1 MAAVSLADSKKPAPS
16 RVRNTSWADVRNTVL
31 WNTPPPPPSPPPPP
45 PHVYAAA
52 SYHTDCLCLLQGLR
66 GIASV
71 FVVSSHVTLCF
82 ARYVV
87 PPSFGETGQVA
98 LFQRPFFR
106 LVVQGQAFVAI
117 FFVLLGYVNSLKA
130 VQLAR
135 AGAVNDALNTL
146 ASSAFRRTGR
156 LVFPAA
162 AVTVIAWFFCQLGA
176 FNLARKTDA
185 YWLRETSPRP
195 SPSWAA
201 AISDLVRQLIS
212 TWFYGENAYDQPQW
226 ALLPLLKGS
235 LYVFMT
241 LLATVNSTPM
251 FRLLAEAILY
261 MWSWAIGDGRSSAS
275 QSVAPELTCELPQV
289 LSD

>member
-1 MAAVSLADSKKPAPS
+1 MFLI
-16 RVRNTSWADVRNTVL
+16 
-31 WNTPPPPPSPPPPP
+31 
-45 PHVYAAA
+45 
-52 SYHTDCLCLLQGLR
+52 QGLR

-71 FVVSSHVTLCF
+71 FVVSSHVALCF

-87 PPSFGETGQVA
+87 PPSFGETGQIA

-106 LVVQGQAFVAI
+106 LVGQGQAFVAI

-135 AGAVNDALNTL
+135 AGAVNDALSSL

-176 FNLARKTDA
+176 FQLALKTDA
-185 YWLRETSPRP
+185 YWLRATSPRP
-195 SPSWAA
+195 SPSWPA

-212 TWFYGENAYDQPQW
+212 TWFYGDNAYDQPQW
-226 ALLPLLKGS
+226 ALLPLFKGS

-241 LLATVNSTPM
+241 LLATVNSTPK

-261 MWSWAIGDGRSSAS
+261 MWSWAIGDGRSYVSKFMIA
-275 QSVAPELTCELPQV
+275 ELTCDDPRSHRAERVRGHDHGRIIRPQSAGTQV
-289 LSD
+289 VSGSSPAVSVCCVGALSVFVPRPIL